1 MRFYILKGSF
11 SNNSEE
17 ELRLYNIALKLAV
30 ENQNKKLEEIALISI
45 GTFYAIHENF
55 ALAEKHLKNALYLA
69 HKRNANTTLSS
80 LYNNLAGIGLADQ
93 KTEIYI
99 DSAIYFAEKS
109 KNLNDLQTALQNKA
123 YYLQNKNKFKEG
135 YDVLWESIA
144 VKDSLFNRDKVKSF
158 ADMEQKYE
166 SEIKNIEIAYL
177 QRESEIAKLKASRSL
192 GINFGLGG
200 AMVGLIFVSFAFYTQ
215 NKKKQKLNNE
225 LTKEKNK
232 SDKLLLN
239 ILPEEIADELKASG
253 KSEAKLYNQVSVLFT
268 DFVNFT
274 GLSEQMSPTQLVQEI
289 HQNFTAFDAIMEKHG
304 IEKIKTIGDAYLAV
318 CGLPHENTN
327 HAEQI
332 VLAALDIQQFMEK
345 NMGKFQIRIG
355 IHSGPV
361 VAGIVGVKKYA
372 YDIWGDTVNTASRM
386 EGNSEPGKINISGD
400 TYQLIQEK
408 FNCTYRGKINAKNKG
423 DIDMYFV
430 NNSL

>member
-1 MRFYILKGSF
+1 
-11 SNNSEE
+11 
-17 ELRLYNIALKLAV
+17 
-30 ENQNKKLEEIALISI
+30 
-45 GTFYAIHENF
+45 
-55 ALAEKHLKNALYLA
+55 
-69 HKRNANTTLSS
+69 
-80 LYNNLAGIGLADQ
+80 
-93 KTEIYI
+93 
-99 DSAIYFAEKS
+99 
-109 KNLNDLQTALQNKA
+109 
-123 YYLQNKNKFKEG
+123 
-135 YDVLWESIA
+135 
-144 VKDSLFNRDKVKSF
+144 
-158 ADMEQKYE
+158 
-166 SEIKNIEIAYL
+166 
-177 QRESEIAKLKASRSL
+177 
-192 GINFGLGG
+192 
-200 AMVGLIFVSFAFYTQ
+200 
-215 NKKKQKLNNE
+215 
-225 LTKEKNK
+225 
-232 SDKLLLN
+232 
-239 ILPEEIADELKASG
+239 
-253 KSEAKLYNQVSVLFT
+253 
-268 DFVNFT
+268 
-274 GLSEQMSPTQLVQEI
+274 
-289 HQNFTAFDAIMEKHG
+289 MEKHG

-400 TYQLIQEK
+400 TYQLTQEK